1 MQKKIEI
8 PTLLFWE
15 NGNSWYGSK
24 GETRFFIEPVETE
37 NAGRELA
44 AEVWRGPMT
53 KELSEILGRNR
64 FPLSEDG
71 LREVTEW
78 LEQWSAQLSQ

>member
-37 NAGRELA
+37 DAGRELS

-53 KELSEILGRNR
+53 RELSEILATNR

-71 LREVTEW
+71 LKKVTEW
-78 LEQWSAQLSQ
+78 LEQWALQLGG